1 MQLKVL
7 PVPRLYM
14 DVSFQKRRRQY
25 IATFDGNTSFKVNFK
40 CTAKIGNGYWQSV
53 EEDTIVKRQVL
64 PLESRSSASS
74 GNSQNI
80 TSYSYDKQLLYIQD
94 IVTTH
99 VHKKSKIRFGRIVIS
114 Y

>member
-14 DVSFQKRRRQY
+14 DISFQKRRRQY

-74 GNSQNI
+74 GIHQNI
-80 TSYSYDKQLLYIQD
+80 TSYSHDKHLLYIPD

-99 VHKKSKIRFGRIVIS
+99 VTTKNQKLWLDE
-114 Y
+114 